1 MRYHDYHLESYEVA
15 DRGEKI
21 TLNLVYGYP
30 GEETDKSV
38 ITFEE
43 VALYNFVHT
52 TGAIITDIE
61 EEPVG
66 SFLGQISG
74 QITEWN
80 RMHGVRYWK
89 EGFESY
95 VEGLA
100 EKGFKA
106 WRIESAIGFYGFVVA
121 KRVENA

>member
-1 MRYHDYHLESYEVA
+1 M
-15 DRGEKI
+15 
-21 TLNLVYGYP
+21 
-30 GEETDKSV
+30 
-38 ITFEE
+38 
-43 VALYNFVHT
+43 HT

-61 EEPVG
+61 EESVG
-66 SFLGQISG
+66 SFIGEIAG
-74 QITEWN
+74 EVTEWN

-89 EGFESY
+89 DGLESY